1 MKKDCYGVCCFYPK
15 FNKSASF
22 AEETQRS
29 PITGT
34 SVQNVYVQT
43 PDLDS
48 AIPETEER
56 SLQPRFGYFWYC
68 PTCDYESCWHF
79 LHSTAAALLLLIL
92 RNMMDIILLFMRY
105 RYEQKEN
112 YLVDRIGL
120 PCSSGNC
127 HRLSEIP

>member
-1 MKKDCYGVCCFYPK
+1 MKKRLLWCLLSLSLSLTSQPV
-15 FNKSASF
+15 F

-34 SVQNVYVQT
+34 RLYKNVYVQT

-68 PTCDYESCWHF
+68 PTCDYKSCWHF
-79 LHSTAAALLLLIL
+79 LHSTAAAFAFTHTQKYDGHHPVI
-92 RNMMDIILLFMRY
+92 
-105 RYEQKEN
+105 YE
-112 YLVDRIGL
+112 V
-120 PCSSGNC
+120 
-127 HRLSEIP
+127 

>member
-1 MKKDCYGVCCFYPK
+1 MKKRLLWCLLFLSLSLTSQPV
-15 FNKSASF
+15 F

-34 SVQNVYVQT
+34 RLYKNVYVQT
-43 PDLDS
+43 TDLDS

-79 LHSTAAALLLLIL
+79 LHSTAAAFAFTLTQKYDGHHPVI
-92 RNMMDIILLFMRY
+92 
-105 RYEQKEN
+105 YE
-112 YLVDRIGL
+112 V
-120 PCSSGNC
+120 
-127 HRLSEIP
+127 